1 LVTAENEDWALD
13 LGRRIDY
20 VMVRWVEHGPT
31 LEVSACVRI
40 FDEPVDGVWTGNHFG
55 VGADLKV
62 PTPGDR
68 DHS

>member
-1 LVTAENEDWALD
+1 
-13 LGRRIDY
+13 
-20 VMVRWVEHGPT
+20 MVRWVEHGPT